1 MYMRLIRREDR
12 KRLGIGLH
20 RIESPFF
27 AQSKVESALRSP
39 FSTLSLFDIDTTWP
53 SGRPLT
59 HQEIVKGV
67 EEGTFLLVTDDPFS
81 PLSEDTFNKYYHI
94 TGRGWP
100 GSFAAPA
107 EPEKPTPAKTEPVLR
122 QKPKPQPEEP
132 GFYIVMKSTTGE
144 RLKAALFAAQDPAV
158 MSKFEAL
165 NPNLGNI
172 NAGTMIV
179 LSDPNNLHC
188 TREEAIL
195 MQAAS
200 KTNDAIKELSPEEAD
215 FMVRHREEFE
225 SFFAHAST
233 SIGMGEAMF
242 AKNLDDVKQLMK
254 DIEALYVRT
263 FEASGGLR
271 TAEFF
276 AERKRLLAQLNT
288 NLTALTRKSIGF
300 PDHPN
305 LKSALGI
312 SSRSLVHRWTL
323 AGGADQIPGYA
334 THIEGVSRAAKYV
347 KYGGWIGTAI
357 GGGASVMKVQ
367 DVCAAGDAEACRK
380 VKFTEAGGFVGGI
393 AGGAAA
399 GAALTGTTVGMA
411 CLAVGPPTVGIGTLI
426 CGVLVVGTG
435 SLVGGL
441 ILGAAGEEL
450 GEVIY
455 EHSK

>member
-1 MYMRLIRREDR
+1 MYMRLIRRDDR
-12 KRLGIGLH
+12 ERLGIGLH

-27 AQSKVESALRSP
+27 ARSKVESALRSP
-39 FSTLSLFDIDTTWP
+39 LSTLSLFDIDTTWP

-59 HQEIVKGV
+59 DQDIVEAV

-100 GSFAAPA
+100 ASSHVAV
-107 EPEKPTPAKTEPVLR
+107 EPEKPTPPKTEPVLR
-122 QKPKPQPEEP
+122 QKPKPHPEEP

-144 RLKAALFAAQDPAV
+144 QLKAALFAAQDPAV

-195 MQAAS
+195 MQAAA
-200 KTNDAIKELSPEEAD
+200 KTNNAIKELSPEEAD

-254 DIEALYVRT
+254 DIEALHVRT

-271 TAEFF
+271 TGEFF
-276 AERKRLLAQLNT
+276 AERKRLLSKLNT
-288 NLTALTRKSIGF
+288 HLTALTRKSIGF

-367 DVCAAGDAEACRK
+367 DVCAAGDAEACKK
-380 VKFTEAGGFVGGI
+380 VKFTEAGGFSGGMS
-393 AGGAAA
+393 GGALAGMVLTSPVVASLCVGLTIPSGGLAGLACGIVVVGA
-399 GAALTGTTVGMA
+399 GAFSAGYM
-411 CLAVGPPTVGIGTLI
+411 
-426 CGVLVVGTG
+426 
-435 SLVGGL
+435 GGE
-441 ILGAAGEEL
+441 LGEGL

-455 EHSK
+455 ENVK